1 MSLRADLQVAS
12 RSLDLRL
19 DVPAGHTL
27 AILGPNGAGKSTT
40 LACLAGL
47 LRPDS
52 GRVVLGDRVLYA
64 HEENAWVPPH
74 QRNVGLLAQEPRL
87 FPHLSV
93 LENVAFGPRS
103 SGMPRRQARAAAL
116 EWLGEVD
123 LVERA
128 SDKPGQLSGGQ
139 AQRVAI
145 ARALAAQPDLVLL
158 DEPLSS
164 LDVQAKPD
172 VRQLLR
178 RVLAGRTTVLV
189 THDIL
194 DAILLA
200 DEVAVAE
207 SGRIVEHGPTTQVLS
222 RPTSAF
228 AARSAGL
235 NLIRGVAE
243 GSAVRSPEGLRV
255 EGLPED
261 TLTDGQAAVA
271 VFSPNAVS
279 VFREPPAGSP
289 RNSFDAEVI
298 DLEPHGHQVRVHTA
312 YVAADVTPAAVAE
325 LGLVPGTRVALSV
338 KASEVA
344 VYAG

>member
-1 MSLRADLQVAS
+1 MTLDAELRVAS
-12 RSLDLRL
+12 RSLDLCL
-19 DVPAGHTL
+19 DVPAGRTL
-27 AILGPNGAGKSTT
+27 AIIGPNGAGKSTS

-52 GRVVLGDRVLYA
+52 GHVTLGGRVLYSSDG
-64 HEENAWVPPH
+64 NAWVPPH
-74 QRNVGLLAQEPRL
+74 RRSVGLLAQEPRL

-93 LENVAFGPRS
+93 VENVAFGPRS
-103 SGMPRRQARAAAL
+103 SGMPRKQARAAAL

-123 LVERA
+123 LLDRA
-128 SDKPGQLSGGQ
+128 KDKPDQLSGGQ

-145 ARALAAQPDLVLL
+145 ARALAAGPELVLL

-164 LDVQAKPD
+164 LDVRATPD
-172 VRQLLR
+172 IRQLLR

-189 THDIL
+189 THDVL

-200 DEVAVAE
+200 DVVAVAE
-207 SGRIVEHGPTTQVLS
+207 HGQIVERGPTTQVLS

-228 AARSAGL
+228 AARTAGL

-243 GSAVRSPEGLRV
+243 GPAVRSPEGLRV
-255 EGLPED
+255 EGLPEES
-261 TLTDGQAAVA
+261 LRDGQAAVA
-271 VFSPNAVS
+271 VFSPHAVS
-279 VFREPPAGSP
+279 VFRDPPAGSP
-289 RNSFDAEVI
+289 RNTFDAVVTE
-298 DLEPHGHQVRVHTA
+298 LEPHGYQVRVRTA

-325 LGLVPGTRVALSV
+325 LDLAPGMRVALSV

>member
-1 MSLRADLQVAS
+1 VS
-12 RSLDLRL
+12 
-19 DVPAGHTL
+19 
-27 AILGPNGAGKSTT
+27 
-40 LACLAGL
+40 
-47 LRPDS
+47 
-52 GRVVLGDRVLYA
+52 LGDRTLYSD
-64 HEENAWVPPH
+64 EENAWVPPH
-74 QRNVGLLAQEPRL
+74 QRSVGLLAQEPRL

-93 LENVAFGPRS
+93 RENVAFGPRS

-123 LVERA
+123 LLARA
-128 SDKPGQLSGGQ
+128 DDKPGQLSGGQ

-145 ARALAAQPDLVLL
+145 ARALAAQPELVLL

-172 VRQLLR
+172 IRQLLR

-200 DEVAVAE
+200 DEVAIVE
-207 SGRIVEHGPTTQVLS
+207 HGRIVERGPTTQVLS

-243 GSAVRSPEGLRV
+243 GPAVRSPEGLRV
-255 EGLPED
+255 EGLPEHE
-261 TLTDGQAAVA
+261 LRDGQAAVA

-279 VFREPPAGSP
+279 VFRSPPAGSP
-289 RNSFDAEVI
+289 RNTFDAEVTE
-298 DLEPHGHQVRVHTA
+298 LEPHGHQVRVHTA

-325 LGLVPGTRVALSV
+325 LDLVPGTRVALSV

>member
-1 MSLRADLQVAS
+1 MTLRAELLVAS

-19 DVPAGHTL
+19 DVPAGRTL

-52 GRVVLGDRVLYA
+52 GQVSLGDRTLYSEKA
-64 HEENAWVPPH
+64 NAWVPPH
-74 QRNVGLLAQEPRL
+74 QRSVGLLAQEPRL

-103 SGMPRRQARAAAL
+103 SGMPRRQARAVAL

-123 LVERA
+123 LLQRA
-128 SDKPGQLSGGQ
+128 NDKPGQLSGGQ

-145 ARALAAQPDLVLL
+145 ARALAAQPELVLL

-200 DEVAVAE
+200 DEVAIAE
-207 SGRIVEHGPTTQVLS
+207 HGRIVERGPTTQVLS

-261 TLTDGQAAVA
+261 SLRDGQAAVA

-279 VFREPPAGSP
+279 VFRSPPVGSP
-289 RNSFDAEVI
+289 RNTFDAEVTE
-298 DLEPHGHQVRVHTA
+298 LEPHGHQVRVHTA
-312 YVAADVTPAAVAE
+312 YVAADVTPAAVAD
-325 LGLVPGTRVALSV
+325 LDLVPGAKVALSV

>member
-1 MSLRADLQVAS
+1 MTLHAELRVAS

-19 DVPAGHTL
+19 DVPVGRTL

-52 GRVVLGDRVLYA
+52 GQVALGDRMLYSD
-64 HEENAWVPPH
+64 EGDAWVPPH
-74 QRNVGLLAQEPRL
+74 QRSVGLLAQEPRL

-103 SGMPRRQARAAAL
+103 SGMPRGQARAAAL

-123 LVERA
+123 LLDRA
-128 SDKPGQLSGGQ
+128 NDKPGQLSGGQ

-145 ARALAAQPDLVLL
+145 ARALAAQPELVLL

-172 VRQLLR
+172 LRKLLR

-200 DEVAVAE
+200 DEVAIAE
-207 SGRIVEHGPTTQVLS
+207 QGRIVEHGPTTQVLS

-235 NLIRGVAE
+235 NLIRGIAE

-261 TLTDGQAAVA
+261 SLRDGQAAVA

-289 RNSFDAEVI
+289 RNTFDAEVTE
-298 DLEPHGHQVRVHTA
+298 LEPHGHQVRVHTA

-325 LGLVPGTRVALSV
+325 LDLVPGTRVALSV